1 MSHDCS
7 ESTTT
12 SCMRSEID
20 GAGMAS
26 TAQAKELVA
35 LGGDSCTGTGT
46 QAPRNTDAK
55 EKRGFDAHLC
65 PRPPSYRVSRSKT
78 TCGEQRLQSPRKR
91 VSDGEAA
98 GKHQAAPKA
107 RNWTLLVH
115 LLLSIWSS
123 SQFLPN

>member
-35 LGGDSCTGTGT
+35 LGGDSCTGHRHRDSSAAEHG
-46 QAPRNTDAK
+46 
-55 EKRGFDAHLC
+55 
-65 PRPPSYRVSRSKT
+65 
-78 TCGEQRLQSPRKR
+78 RKR
-91 VSDGEAA
+91 EAGVRRTFVS
-98 GKHQAAPKA
+98 QATVVP
-107 RNWTLLVH
+107 RESLENNLW
-115 LLLSIWSS
+115 
-123 SQFLPN
+123 

>member
-35 LGGDSCTGTGT
+35 LGGDSCTAGHGHRDSG
-46 QAPRNTDAK
+46 A
-55 EKRGFDAHLC
+55 
-65 PRPPSYRVSRSKT
+65 
-78 TCGEQRLQSPRKR
+78 GEHGRKR
-91 VSDGEAA
+91 EAGVRRTFVS
-98 GKHQAAPKA
+98 QATVVP
-107 RNWTLLVH
+107 RESLENNLW
-115 LLLSIWSS
+115 
-123 SQFLPN
+123 

>member
-35 LGGDSCTGTGT
+35 LGGDSCMD
-46 QAPRNTDAK
+46 R
-55 EKRGFDAHLC
+55 AHAQGL
-65 PRPPSYRVSRSKT
+65 RRRKH
-78 TCGEQRLQSPRKR
+78 GRKR
-91 VSDGEAA
+91 EAGVRRTFVS
-98 GKHQAAPKA
+98 QATVVP
-107 RNWTLLVH
+107 RESLENNVW
-115 LLLSIWSS
+115 
-123 SQFLPN
+123 